1 MPTPPRQSSDVN
13 PWWDILAPA
22 GTPAPLI
29 RQINEDVAD
38 TLKSKEVLNLF
49 EAQGATPLVTTPDTF
64 RSLLESDIE
73 KWAAVVKASGARL
86 G

>member
-1 MPTPPRQSSDVN
+1 MPPRQSWDVN
-13 PWWDILAPA
+13 SWWGILAPA
-22 GTPAPLI
+22 GTPAPLV
-29 RQINEDVAD
+29 RQINEDVVD
-38 TLKSKEVLNLF
+38 TLKSKEVLSLF
-49 EAQGATPLVTTPDTF
+49 KAQGATPLVTTPDTF